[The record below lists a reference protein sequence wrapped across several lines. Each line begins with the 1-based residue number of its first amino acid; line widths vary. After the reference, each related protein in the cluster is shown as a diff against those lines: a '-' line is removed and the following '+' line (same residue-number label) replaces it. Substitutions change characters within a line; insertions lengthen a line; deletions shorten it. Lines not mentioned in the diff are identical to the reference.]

1 VVLWRINGI
10 EWGARA
16 PSIGNEDEQMIRALK
31 SVSLVTVAVLTLEWS
46 RAAAIDNPPAAISP
60 TPSAEVAE
68 LVAKGRKLRNAG
80 DPVGGRAAFDDALAR
95 ARAMKD
101 PAGESL
107 ALNNIASIYRYEAGL
122 TKIAANQNP
131 PLELIDKSTDFYDQA
146 LRAARKSRN
155 KTDEA
160 YATLYLGVLA
170 AGRGDP
176 DKAFN
181 YYFDALEMYKAL
193 GDSYYHARTLMFM
206 GTTTLYQRQRPESSL
221 KYFEQALPLF
231 RQVNYW
237 HEAQWVIS
245 DMNVAYSQLTA
256 QANGQR

>member
-1 VVLWRINGI
+1 
-10 EWGARA
+10 
-16 PSIGNEDEQMIRALK
+16 MIRQLN
-31 SVSLVTVAVLTLEWS
+31 SVWLLAIGLLCLQLSS
-46 RAAAIDNPPAAISP
+46 AAGIDNPPPTASP
-60 TPSAEVAE
+60 TPSPEVAE
-68 LVAKGRKLRNAG
+68 LVARGRKLRNAG
-80 DPVGGRAAFDDALAR
+80 DLAGGRAAFDDALAKGR
-95 ARAMKD
+95 STKD
-101 PAGESL
+101 SAGESL

-122 TKIAANQNP
+122 ATITANQNP
-131 PLELIDKSTDFYDQA
+131 PLDLIDKSTDLYEQA
-146 LRAARKSRN
+146 LQAARKARD

-181 YYFDALEMYKAL
+181 YYFDALEIYKAL
-193 GDSYYHARTLMFM
+193 GDTYYHARTLMFM
-206 GTTTLYQRQRPESSL
+206 GTTTLYHRQRPDASL

-231 RQVNYW
+231 REINYW

-245 DMNVAYSQLTA
+245 DMNVAYTQLTA

>member
-1 VVLWRINGI
+1 MIRQLNTVWLLAVVLLS
-10 EWGARA
+10 
-16 PSIGNEDEQMIRALK
+16 PQ
-31 SVSLVTVAVLTLEWS
+31 WS
-46 RAAAIDNPPAAISP
+46 PAADIDNPPPAASP
-60 TPSAEVAE
+60 TPSPEVAE

-80 DPVGGRAAFDDALAR
+80 DFVGGRTAFDEALAKGR
-95 ARAMKD
+95 SIKD
-101 PAGESL
+101 SAGESL

-122 TKIAANQNP
+122 AKITANQNP
-131 PLELIDKSTDFYDQA
+131 PLDLIDKSTDVYEQA
-146 LRAARKSRN
+146 LRAARKARD

-176 DKAFN
+176 DRAFN

-193 GDSYYHARTLMFM
+193 GDAYYHARTLMFM
-206 GTTTLYQRQRPESSL
+206 GTTTLYHRQRPDASL

-231 RQVNYW
+231 REVNYW

-245 DMNVAYSQLTA
+245 DMNVAYSQLMA

>member
-1 VVLWRINGI
+1 MVSNLNCGRMLAVVL
-10 EWGARA
+10 
-16 PSIGNEDEQMIRALK
+16 
-31 SVSLVTVAVLTLEWS
+31 LTAGLS
-46 RAAAIDNPPAAISP
+46 SAFAIDNPPPAASP
-60 TPSAEVAE
+60 TPSLEVAA

-80 DPVGGRAAFDDALAR
+80 DFDGGRTAFDDALAQ
-95 ARAMKD
+95 ARTTKD

-122 TKIAANQNP
+122 TKITANQDP
-131 PLELIDKSTDFYDQA
+131 PIDLIDKSTNLYEQA
-146 LRAARKSRN
+146 LRSARKARDKS
-155 KTDEA
+155 DEA

-181 YYFDALEMYKAL
+181 YYFDALENYKSL

-206 GTTTLYQRQRPESSL
+206 GTTTLYRREQPESSL

-231 RQVNYW
+231 REVNYW

-245 DMNVAYSQLTA
+245 DMNVAYAQLMA
-256 QANGQR
+256 QANAQR